1 VPLTKLEDCPKTTI
15 TIFVVLEMDGCI
27 DWLKGR
33 AKAGIA
39 ARKKGSP
46 RAPAG
51 RRNHTFTFR
60 LPAVG
65 EAAFKWQV
73 TFNFEARLLTICAGL
88 FFVGLSSPAR
98 WNSVRSYGAPTG
110 RDLERS
116 PLAAVQGQGMSAYPI
131 GSAGAGGRLSRT
143 APAAVPT
150 RPINHRL

>member
-1 VPLTKLEDCPKTTI
+1 
-15 TIFVVLEMDGCI
+15 MDGCI